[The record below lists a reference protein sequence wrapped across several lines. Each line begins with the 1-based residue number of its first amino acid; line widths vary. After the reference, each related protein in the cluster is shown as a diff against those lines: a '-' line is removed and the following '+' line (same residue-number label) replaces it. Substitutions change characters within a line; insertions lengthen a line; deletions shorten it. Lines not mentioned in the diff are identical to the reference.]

1 MLSDLK
7 IFSDP
12 NRGIYR
18 LIFLSL
24 IILTIPFFVIDTIL
38 YANTAGFLAYRLLSI
53 LVLIFGIWSTYWQ
66 NFSHLKTSLI
76 FLISPAIIGFFI
88 VHALINP
95 NAIDA
100 SVYLTD
106 VSMSGYL
113 FAALM
118 VPFPSKNKY
127 KGVLI
132 GGVVAIF
139 SILAF
144 LSNEHQ
150 TFTYQDR
157 VKSILESKKVS
168 LVHAYDKMG
177 LFVITATILGLSA
190 VYWRQKK

>member
-24 IILTIPFFVIDTIL
+24 IILTIPFFIIDTIL
-38 YANTAGFLAYRLLSI
+38 YANTDRFLAYRLLSI
-53 LVLIFGIWSTYWQ
+53 LVLSFGIWSTYWQ

-76 FLISPAIIGFFI
+76 FPAIIGFFI
-88 VHALINP
+88 FHSLINP

-118 VPFPSKNKY
+118 VPFPIKNKY

-132 GGVVAIF
+132 GIIQF
-139 SILAF
+139 
-144 LSNEHQ
+144 
-150 TFTYQDR
+150 
-157 VKSILESKKVS
+157 
-168 LVHAYDKMG
+168 
-177 LFVITATILGLSA
+177 
-190 VYWRQKK
+190 